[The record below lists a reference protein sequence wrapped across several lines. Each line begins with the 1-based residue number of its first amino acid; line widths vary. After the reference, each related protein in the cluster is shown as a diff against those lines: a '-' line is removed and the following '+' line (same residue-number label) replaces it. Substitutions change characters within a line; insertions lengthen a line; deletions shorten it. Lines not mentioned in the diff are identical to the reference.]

1 MIVDTSVLIALL
13 REEPEAERFV
23 SIMIREPGNLKIAAA
38 NYLEAAIVTD
48 SNGSELLSARLGE
61 LMDFFHIV
69 VIPVSRHH
77 ADIARKAYR
86 TYGRGHHPARLN
98 FGDCFAYALSKAS
111 GEPLLFKG
119 DDFAAT
125 DIVAAA

>member
-61 LMDFFHIV
+61 LMDFFHID
-69 VIPVSRHH
+69 VIPVSRYH

-98 FGDCFAYALSKAS
+98 FGDCFSYALSKAS

>member
-13 REEPEAERFV
+13 REEPEAELFAA
-23 SIMIREPGNLKIAAA
+23 IMIRELGNLKMTAA
-38 NYLEAAIVTD
+38 NYLEAAIVID

-61 LMDFFHIV
+61 LMDFFHIQV
-69 VIPVSRHH
+69 VPVARHH
-77 ADIARKAYR
+77 ADIARTAYR